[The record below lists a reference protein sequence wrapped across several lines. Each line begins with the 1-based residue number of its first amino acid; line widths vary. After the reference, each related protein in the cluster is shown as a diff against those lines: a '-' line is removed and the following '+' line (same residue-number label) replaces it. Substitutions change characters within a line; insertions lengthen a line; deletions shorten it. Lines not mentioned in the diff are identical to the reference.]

1 MSRNLH
7 PPVDKHRHCNN
18 SLSNPPTRPA
28 PTPIP
33 GTQNIPTAIF
43 LPFIAALTS
52 ATCGGIICH
61 FSHAPLQLQV
71 PAIVAYLQVGAGVA
85 LATYFNC
92 SSPTADTVCQDM
104 IFCGPYG
111 QESFAFQVLDQAVN
125 SGSIAAYDRGNSSQ
139 RMQLARLGLSVCSS
153 GYFLGICCVLVG
165 AFTNA
170 AVELERVMNRWLLPC
185 S

>member
-18 SLSNPPTRPA
+18 SLSNSNPRNT
-28 PTPIP
+28 
-33 GTQNIPTAIF
+33 NIPTAIF

-111 QESFAFQVLDQAVN
+111 QESFAFQVLDQAGKFLTAHAAGPVGFIRLFFGLL
-125 SGSIAAYDRGNSSQ
+125 SGD
-139 RMQLARLGLSVCSS
+139 MLGSGGIFAIIRIFIGRVCSLVAGGRCVS
-153 GYFLGICCVLVG
+153 VFGLVFDLSLGC
-165 AFTNA
+165 FH
-170 AVELERVMNRWLLPC
+170 
-185 S
+185 

>member
-125 SGSIAAYDRGNSSQ
+125 SGSIAAACSWPGWVYPFVLRATFWGYAVFWWYFCYHTYLHRPCLQPSGWRQMRFSF
-139 RMQLARLGLSVCSS
+139 RLGL
-153 GYFLGICCVLVG
+153 
-165 AFTNA
+165 
-170 AVELERVMNRWLLPC
+170 
-185 S
+185 